1 MMLPVGSVQ
10 WSLKE
15 ENLTA
20 STLVIVRS
28 SIKTDKRAE
37 AQTIKVTVI
46 IRLQQLQNFLEILC

>member
-20 STLVIVRS
+20 STLGIVRS

-37 AQTIKVTVI
+37 GQTIKVTVI